1 MSSRTRQ
8 SAYPCLGVHIDV
20 LNEACVGRK
29 EDENFVFFLLNHL
42 NDDDTFEAW
51 HHPYRDSYY
60 QSD

>member
-1 MSSRTRQ
+1 MRAHAWVFR
-8 SAYPCLGVHIDV
+8 YV
-20 LNEACVGRK
+20 LIEACVSRK